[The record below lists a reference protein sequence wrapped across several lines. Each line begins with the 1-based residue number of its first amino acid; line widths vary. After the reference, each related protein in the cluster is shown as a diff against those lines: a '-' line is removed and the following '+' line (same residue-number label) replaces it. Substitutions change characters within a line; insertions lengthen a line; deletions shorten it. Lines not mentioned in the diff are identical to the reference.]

1 MTREEY
7 NEKCKLINRAIRER
21 RKAAGQCYS
30 CGAPLP
36 EGNSPGTRCPKCQQK
51 SRDYARKRYLDRL
64 YSGKC
69 VYCGNP
75 LFIED
80 SDRVACEECARKRYE
95 YKKSRKDL
103 KR

>member
-30 CGAPLP
+30 CGASLP
-36 EGNSPGTRCPKCQQK
+36 EGNSPGTRCPKCKQK

-64 YSGKC
+64 FSEKC
-69 VYCGNP
+69 VYCGID
-75 LFIED
+75 LIED
-80 SDRVACEECARKRYE
+80 SDRVACPECALKRYE
-95 YKKSRKDL
+95 YKKARKERQ
-103 KR
+103 K